1 MSEMML
7 WKYKTSVILPII
19 LKISLLNKIA
29 CYKVS
34 IKKGMKI
41 WTIQIKDAM
50 KYIEVFVRSYYE
62 RTDKGW
68 QVVALYKRI
77 FI

>member
-1 MSEMML
+1 M
-7 WKYKTSVILPII
+7 PII

-68 QVVALYKRI
+68 QVGGCHFNCVKGYNNKLIIAQ
-77 FI
+77 FN